1 MCRPRRAA
9 DGRSIL
15 LHLALSGSKCVQF
28 PQPLP
33 DIFSALQSQPGL
45 KLEPK
50 KVPVEILV
58 VDRMEK
64 LPSGN

>member
-1 MCRPRRAA
+1 
-9 DGRSIL
+9 
-15 LHLALSGSKCVQF
+15 VQF